1 MCRAAAEVRPA
12 PRWRLGLAAAA
23 GGLCLWAALAGGP
36 ARAGPPPAPVAP
48 AEQVAPAV
56 DTPPAAQLS
65 ASGLGVPAAAPAA
78 PARPRIGLVL
88 SGGGARGYAHIG
100 VLRVLERLR
109 VPVDIVV
116 GTSMGSV
123 VGGAYAAGRTAAELE
138 RFAQQTDW
146 AAVLA
151 DRPPRREGDFR
162 RREVD
167 VEVPSRVELGLGPG
181 LNVTGPPA
189 VAGSHALERALEQL
203 LPTGL
208 AHRPAGRLALG
219 FRAVATDLRTGE
231 LVELAD
237 EPLAVALRASL
248 SVPGLFPPLARDGRL
263 LVDGG
268 LVRNV
273 PVDLARA
280 LGAQVL
286 IVVNVGTPVDHVRE
300 LGSALGVAQ
309 QMINVLTEQNAQRSL
324 SELRPADVLI
334 EPDLDGLD
342 ASALSTGAAR
352 AIAAGEAAAMA
363 LRDRLGALGVD
374 APAWQAFEQV
384 RTSQASKDEADP
396 AGARLLVR
404 PTGRFS
410 AELLAAAAGVR
421 LGQTVDTARARQAAD
436 RLYASGDFERV
447 EVQSAMLPDGRA
459 AILVPV
465 EAPWRR
471 NPLRLGLELQ
481 TEQGSR
487 EDVTRFT
494 ATAMTTFGAL
504 NAWGGEAR
512 VLLRLGSRTTVMG
525 EWWQPLGAGS
535 AFFGVASWRRE
546 ADTRDFFLDGER
558 FSRLGISVVEGR
570 MGTGLSLGRIGDLQL
585 GWQSTRLR
593 VSPFLASTPLR
604 RSTIVT
610 TERLYAQLRLDTLD
624 SLAFPTQGILLQGTW
639 HSRSTAGETIGWD
652 AELRTMTGFRW
663 GRWGGHFYADAS
675 HGTDGVAPLSLGGF
689 LRLSGTPFGALEG
702 QTSLFGRVV
711 MGVPVAHMPI
721 GLGGP
726 VRAGFSL
733 EVGGLFPPGE
743 SRRLGDLRQAGSAF
757 ISVDT
762 RFGPLYLALGATHRG
777 ERAIYVFLGPF
788 W

>member
-1 MCRAAAEVRPA
+1 V
-12 PRWRLGLAAAA
+12 LAQSTQAQRVET
-23 GGLCLWAALAGGP
+23 
-36 ARAGPPPAPVAP
+36 ARPAPVA
-48 AEQVAPAV
+48 QVAPVGQALQAV
-56 DTPPAAQLS
+56 AAS
-65 ASGLGVPAAAPAA
+65 APTGV
-78 PARPRIGLVL
+78 ARPRVGLVL
-88 SGGGARGYAHIG
+88 SGGGARGFAHIG
-100 VLRVLERLR
+100 VLRVLEELR

-123 VGGAYAAGRTAAELE
+123 VGGAFAAGRTAAELQ
-138 RFAQQTDW
+138 RFAQETDW
-146 AAVLA
+146 PAVLA

-162 RREVD
+162 RRQAD
-167 VEVPSRVELGLGPG
+167 LEVPSRFELGLGRG
-181 LNVTGPPA
+181 GSLSGPPS
-189 VAGSHALERALEQL
+189 VAGSHALERALEEL
-203 LPTGL
+203 LPPGM
-208 AHRPAGRLALG
+208 AQRPAGRLQLA

-248 SVPGLFPPLARDGRL
+248 SVPGLFPPLARDGRI

-309 QMINVLTEQNAQRSL
+309 QMINLLTEQNAQRSL
-324 SELRPADVLI
+324 RELGPGDVLI
-334 EPDLDGLD
+334 QPVLDGLD
-342 ASALSTGAAR
+342 ASALATGAPR
-352 AIAAGEAAAMA
+352 AIAAGEAAARA
-363 LRDRLGALGVD
+363 LADRLATLAVAAPAWAAFEEVRTGQSAALGVD
-374 APAWQAFEQV
+374 A
-384 RTSQASKDEADP
+384 S
-396 AGARLLVR
+396 GGRLLVR
-404 PTGRFS
+404 PTGRFT
-410 AELLAAAAGVR
+410 AELLAAAAGAR
-421 LGQTVDTARARQAAD
+421 LGEQVDGAQARAAAD

-447 EVQSAMLPDGRA
+447 EVQSAVLPDGRA
-459 AILVPV
+459 MILVPV

-471 NPLRLGLELQ
+471 NPLRVGLELQ

-494 ATAMTTFGAL
+494 ATATTTFGAL

-535 AFFGVASWRRE
+535 PFFGVASWRRD
-546 ADTRDFFLDGER
+546 ADTRDFYLDGER
-558 FSRLGISVVEGR
+558 YSRLGISVVDRRIG
-570 MGTGLSLGRIGDLQL
+570 MGLSLGRMGDLQL
-585 GWQSTRLR
+585 GWQGTRLR
-593 VSPFLASTPLR
+593 ISPFLASTPLQ
-604 RSTIVT
+604 RSTVLAT
-610 TERLYAQLRLDTLD
+610 DRLYAELRLDTLD
-624 SLAFPTQGILLQGTW
+624 SLAFPTQGSLVGARWL
-639 HSRSTAGETIGWD
+639 SRSTDSLAVGWE
-652 AELRTMTGFRW
+652 AELRAMTGFRF

-675 HGTDGVAPLSLGGF
+675 HGSDGIAPASLGGF
-689 LRLSGTPFGALEG
+689 LRLSGTPIGSLEG
-702 QTSLFGRVV
+702 QTSLFGRLV

-733 EVGGLFPPGE
+733 ELGGLFPPGQG
-743 SRRLGDLRQAGSAF
+743 RRLADLRQAGSAF
-757 ISVDT
+757 VSVDT
-762 RFGPLYLALGATHRG
+762 RFGPVYLALGATHRG
-777 ERAIYVFLGPF
+777 GQAVYVFLGPF

>member
-1 MCRAAAEVRPA
+1 MSLAAAESGASAR
-12 PRWRLGLAAAA
+12 RLGLWLGAA
-23 GGLCLWAALAGGP
+23 GLVLA
-36 ARAGPPPAPVAP
+36 
-48 AEQVAPAV
+48 Q
-56 DTPPAAQLS
+56 AAQ
-65 ASGLGVPAAAPAA
+65 AAPAA
-78 PARPRIGLVL
+78 PAGAADAAGKASTASTASTPSTPPRPRVGLVL

-162 RREVD
+162 RREAD
-167 VEVPSRVELGLGPG
+167 LEVPSRVELGLGPG
-181 LNVTGPPA
+181 LNVSGPPS

-203 LPTGL
+203 LPPGL
-208 AHRPAGRLALG
+208 AQRPAGRLALG

-342 ASALSTGAAR
+342 AGALSTGAVR

-374 APAWQAFEQV
+374 APAWQTFEQA

-421 LGQTVDTARARQAAD
+421 LGQAVDTARARQAAD

-512 VLLRLGSRTTVMG
+512 VLLRLGSRTTIMG

-535 AFFGVASWRRE
+535 PVFGLTSWRRD
-546 ADTRDFFLDGER
+546 ADTRDIFESGQR
-558 FSRLGISVVEGR
+558 VTRLGVS
-570 MGTGLSLGRIGDLQL
+570 GTLWRLGAGLSIGRLGDLQFGLERSTL
-585 GWQSTRLR
+585 GL
-593 VSPFLASTPLR
+593 SPFLS
-604 RSTIVT
+604 RSGLERPVSLT
-610 TERLYAQLRLDTLD
+610 TRQLYAQLRLDTLD
-624 SLAFPTQGILLQGTW
+624 SLAFPTRGGLLQVTWRSRGT
-639 HSRSTAGETIGWD
+639 GD
-652 AELRTMTGFRW
+652 LRQDWEFEARGMTGFRLGKW
-663 GRWGGHFYADAS
+663 AGHLYTDSS
-675 HGTDGVAPLSLGGF
+675 HSRSGFSPLALGGF
-689 LRLSGTPFGALEG
+689 LRLSGTPIDSLGG
-702 QTSLFGRVV
+702 QSTLLGRLV

-733 EVGGLFPPGE
+733 ELGGVLAPGQ
-743 SRRLGDLRQAGSAF
+743 SRQLGELRQAGSAF
-757 ISVDT
+757 VSVDT
-762 RFGPLYLALGATHRG
+762 RFGPVYLALGATYRG
-777 ERAIYVFLGPF
+777 ERAVYVFLGPF

>member
-1 MCRAAAEVRPA
+1 MSRAAAEPVR
-12 PRWRLGLAAAA
+12 RWRLGLAAAA
-23 GGLCLWAALAGGP
+23 GGLCLWAALAG
-36 ARAGPPPAPVAP
+36 ALAH
-48 AEQVAPAV
+48 
-56 DTPPAAQLS
+56 AAQ
-65 ASGLGVPAAAPAA
+65 PPAA
-78 PARPRIGLVL
+78 PAPAASERPRVGLVL

-116 GTSMGSV
+116 GTSMGSL

-151 DRPPRREGDFR
+151 DRPPRRDVDFR
-162 RREVD
+162 RRQVD

-181 LNVTGPPA
+181 LNATGPPS
-189 VAGSHALERALEQL
+189 VAGSHALERALEEL

-208 AHRPAGRLALG
+208 AQRPAGRLALG

-237 EPLAVALRASL
+237 EPLVVALRASL
-248 SVPGLFPPLARDGRL
+248 SVPGLFPPVAHHGRL

-324 SELRPADVLI
+324 SELQPADLLI
-334 EPDLDGLD
+334 QPDLEGLD
-342 ASALSTGAAR
+342 ASALSTGAAQ
-352 AIAAGEAAAMA
+352 AIAAGEAAALA
-363 LRDRLGALGVD
+363 LRHRLGALGVD
-374 APAWQAFEQV
+374 ATAWQAFEQA
-384 RTSQASKDEADP
+384 RTAQAAPTNADSG
-396 AGARLLVR
+396 GARLLVR

-421 LGQTVDTARARQAAD
+421 LGQTVDAERARQAAD

-447 EVQSAMLPDGRA
+447 EVQSALLPDGRA

-481 TEQGSR
+481 TEQGNR

-494 ATAMTTFGAL
+494 ATATTTFGAL

-535 AFFGVASWRRE
+535 PFFGVASWRRD
-546 ADTRDFFLDGER
+546 ADTRDFYLDGER
-558 FSRLGISVVEGR
+558 YSRLGISVVDRRIG
-570 MGTGLSLGRIGDLQL
+570 MGLSLGRMGDLQL
-585 GWQSTRLR
+585 GWQGTRLR
-593 VSPFLASTPLR
+593 VSPFLASTPLQ
-604 RSTIVT
+604 RSTVLAT
-610 TERLYAQLRLDTLD
+610 DRLYAELRLDTLD
-624 SLAFPTQGILLQGTW
+624 SLAFPTQGSLVGARWL
-639 HSRSTAGETIGWD
+639 SRSTDSLAVGWE
-652 AELRTMTGFRW
+652 AEFRVMTGFRF

-675 HGTDGVAPLSLGGF
+675 HGSDGIAPASLGGF
-689 LRLSGTPFGALEG
+689 LRLSGTPIGSLEG
-702 QTSLFGRVV
+702 QTSLFGRLV

-733 EVGGLFPPGE
+733 ELGGLFPAGQG
-743 SRRLGDLRQAGSAF
+743 RQLGDLRQAGSAF
-757 ISVDT
+757 VSVDT
-762 RFGPLYLALGATHRG
+762 RFGPVYFAVGATHRG
-777 ERAIYVFLGPF
+777 GQAVYVFLGPF